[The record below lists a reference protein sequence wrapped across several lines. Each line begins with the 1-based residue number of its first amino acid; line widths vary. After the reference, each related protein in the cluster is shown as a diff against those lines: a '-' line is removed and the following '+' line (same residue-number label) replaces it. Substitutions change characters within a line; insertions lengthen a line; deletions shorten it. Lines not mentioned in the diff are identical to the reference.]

1 MWITLGF
8 ISSLETAI
16 SRSSPNSLMGGVT
29 GAQKEPNKPR
39 PTCHPPY
46 VTSFMEIS
54 WLSTLRQRKWM
65 KKPGCCCLYCTRKPW
80 FESWVLGLTQEKKW
94 VEAHHIAGMCD
105 KMSNHGYPQLLAG
118 EVLTFTKSGITLTCD
133 EGGKLSVLDEAS
145 CSNLYITIP
154 LCILGSWL
162 TEEDK
167 FTAL

>member
-8 ISSLETAI
+8 ISSLKTAI

-46 VTSFMEIS
+46 AS
-54 WLSTLRQRKWM
+54 WQ
-65 KKPGCCCLYCTRKPW
+65 PGCCCLYCTRKPW

-94 VEAHHIAGMCD
+94 VEAHHIADMCD

-118 EVLTFTKSGITLTCD
+118 EVLIFTKSGITLTCD
-133 EGGKLSVLDEAS
+133 KGGKLSVLDEAY
-145 CSNLYITIP
+145 CSDLYITIP
-154 LCILGSWL
+154 FCILGSW
-162 TEEDK
+162 
-167 FTAL
+167 